1 MRNCLLVIVS
11 LLTFF
16 CCLPANAQ
24 EPLAPIKPDGS
35 DLITPM
41 NAQPLSIETIARR
54 RGLLADTPARNLII
68 FCTSGFTG
76 ASAAF
81 RDATGRR
88 EAYPWQG
95 FQIILPI
102 WADRHTAS
110 GNNIILTMTKIGKRL
125 AMLSDNDFLLPGL
138 VSGNDAAQA
147 PDLSAFSMALSLSGR
162 SKEEE
167 RKALMAAVADTPG
180 TTDLAGLETL
190 FTRKSQKITACLS
203 LDENSRPGFSEL
215 LSAVVSRISLA
226 PEGFALFVNLS
237 MVSRHRESGNF
248 SAMLDSMR
256 LREHALTQ
264 LETFTAGRKDTLL
277 LIVDEPENGLWTV
290 TERFRAADFTSTV
303 RKLPMLFT
311 ELSRPSGNL
320 EQLLSTYCPDM
331 VFPVNQIRAAL
342 DNHETKQVRNLIE
355 KAVSEHFG
363 VSFQP
368 NSTSYSAQGHTV
380 LALGQNA
387 DLFFGVSSFPEFFR
401 RLGLALGLESSPK

>member
-1 MRNCLLVIVS
+1 MRKCLLVIVS

-16 CCLPANAQ
+16 CCLPVLGQ
-24 EPLAPIKPDGS
+24 EPLAPVKTDGS
-35 DLITPM
+35 DLITPL

-54 RGLLADTPARNLII
+54 RGLLVDTPARNLII
-68 FCTSGFTG
+68 FCTSGFSG

-81 RDATGRR
+81 RDANGRR

-95 FQIILPI
+95 FQIILPV
-102 WADRHTAS
+102 WADRQTNS
-110 GNNIILTMTKIGKRL
+110 GNNVILAMNMIGKRL

-138 VSGNDAAQA
+138 LSGTDTVKA

-162 SKEEE
+162 LKDEE
-167 RKALMAAVADTPG
+167 RKALMASIADTPG

-190 FTRKSQKITACLS
+190 FTRKSSKITACLS

-215 LSAVVSRISLA
+215 LSAATSRISLA

-237 MVSRHRESGNF
+237 MVARHREAGHF

-277 LIVDEPENGLWTV
+277 LIIDEPENGHWAISGQ
-290 TERFRAADFTSTV
+290 FRAGDFASAV

-311 ELSRPSGNL
+311 ELTRPSGNL
-320 EQLLSTYCPDM
+320 EQLLNEYCPGV
-331 VFPVNQIRAAL
+331 VFPVDKIRSAL
-342 DNHETKQVRNLIE
+342 DSHDMKQTRNLLE
-355 KAVSEHFG
+355 SAVSEHFG
-363 VSFQP
+363 IAFVP
-368 NSTSYSAQGHTV
+368 DGPSAGSQSHTV

-387 DLFFGVSSFPEFFR
+387 DLFFGISSFPEFFR
-401 RLGLALGLESSPK
+401 RIGLAMGLENSLK